1 MFFFNHYQKIYIWQ
15 TVGGRG
21 GLFKPWWNFCVEFY
35 NVILICAWLDFFFF
49 FFFLVTFL
57 NLTLI
62 MTKSY
67 LKIKNKIKVL

>member
-49 FFFLVTFL
+49 FFGNSSPYNSDVRHCE
-57 NLTLI
+57 NLKYS
-62 MTKSY
+62 MK
-67 LKIKNKIKVL
+67 